1 MLTVAGFVVGIIVYN
16 LSAFILASL
25 FLLTQKDKFI
35 FGAAIGFLST
45 FSATFVFMKTAKH
58 WPPSPWV
65 SVLFFLFLCGS
76 ALGPA
81 RKIHAYSG
89 GLAEVPNWLTGHFW
103 GTICLS
109 GMTMYKMYL

>member
-1 MLTVAGFVVGIIVYN
+1 MLTVTGFVVGLIVYN
-16 LSAFILASL
+16 LSSLILTFAAL
-25 FLLTQKDKFI
+25 AIRKDTVF
-35 FGAAIGFLST
+35 FGVAIGFLST
-45 FSATFVFMKTAKH
+45 FSATFVFMTTAKH